1 MKKLVSV
8 MLATFLVISISLL
21 ANESASA
28 QPALS
33 KIMWGKT
40 ELKIGQLGKVTI
52 LEDTPLVKQK
62 TDGKLETFRILKKGD
77 EYRVYTYKSM
87 HNGLYGVGA
96 NSFVPKNAKI
106 KYETPSKKKLEL
118 LSYKKLFQEAR
129 NIQIY
134 ELGGDQTRQE
144 LLKVFDSHF
153 TEAFALQYISH
164 HMSTKEIDGVRYYY
178 YKDGSSLPDMERFVD
193 DNFSWKETTTVTYY
207 QVPTIHLN
215 KKYLTDHI
223 KISEYQKEGKFTYT
237 IILMKMDDGIYKI
250 SDVKRE
256 Y

>member
-1 MKKLVSV
+1 MKKLLSV
-8 MLATFLVISISLL
+8 MLATFLVFTVFLL

-28 QPALS
+28 QPELS

-52 LEDTPLVKQK
+52 LEDTPLVKQT
-62 TDGKLETFRILKKGD
+62 TDGKLVTVRILKKGD
-77 EYRVYTYKSM
+77 EYRVYTYKSI

-96 NSFVPKNAKI
+96 GSFVQKNTKI
-106 KYETPSKKKLEL
+106 KYEIPSKKKLEL

-134 ELGGDQTRQE
+134 ELSGEQTRKE
-144 LLKVFDSHF
+144 LLEVFDSHF
-153 TEAFALQYISH
+153 TETFALQFMSH

-178 YKDGSSLPDMERFVD
+178 YKDGSSFPDMERFVE

-223 KISEYQKEGKFTYT
+223 KISEYQNEGKYTYT
-237 IILMKMDDGIYKI
+237 IILRKMEDGIYKI